1 MIMLLI
7 LVIQVEACK
16 LTQHVQKKVI
26 HNRGL
31 NLKVN
36 KIFSDSGIH
45 KTDHTAC
52 NTSMYKVICRSV
64 ATVNS

>member
-26 HNRGL
+26 HNRSL

-45 KTDHTAC
+45 KTDHT
-52 NTSMYKVICRSV
+52 VIPQCIR
-64 ATVNS
+64 

>member
-16 LTQHVQKKVI
+16 LTQHVQKVI

-52 NTSMYKVICRSV
+52 NTSMHNVICRSV
-64 ATVNS
+64 ATLNS